1 MPETRDWQED
11 WKHVEVHRHGKTLC
25 NWPIQTLHGIIED
38 DMERLAYWMQEYKK
52 ISELYDELKEQLAR
66 INCDYHSLKDKFLN
80 MREECGAEKKR
91 ADSLLD
97 LVQKVSEEIS
107 WKNEGDGIDRALKM
121 IYKWCHENPGR

>member
-1 MPETRDWQED
+1 MPETRDWQ
-11 WKHVEVHRHGKTLC
+11 
-25 NWPIQTLHGIIED
+25 
-38 DMERLAYWMQEYKK
+38 AEYQKK
-52 ISELYDELKEQLAR
+52 SELYDELKEQLAR
-66 INCDYHSLKDKFLN
+66 INCDYHSLKTKFLN

-91 ADSLLD
+91 SDSLLD